1 MSIPF
6 FFGLFRAAPK
16 AYGGSQ
22 ARGRIR
28 AVTTGLHHSH
38 SNVRSEGVCNL
49 HHRLTSLTLT
59 HWARPGMEPESTWML
74 VGFVNCW
81 TMMGT
86 PWCWYHVW
94 PNCPIPYP
102 PLRNDLLLMVL
113 FMSFHQCPSQ
123 YHFHSDGLLLHF
135 YLSQHLSFIFFF

>member
-38 SNVRSEGVCNL
+38 SNVRSEARLQPTPQVNELNL
-49 HHRLTSLTLT
+49 NSLGE
-59 HWARPGMEPESTWML
+59 AGD
-74 VGFVNCW
+74 
-81 TMMGT
+81 GT
-86 PWCWYHVW
+86 RVHVDASW
-94 PNCPIPYP
+94 V
-102 PLRNDLLLMVL
+102 R
-113 FMSFHQCPSQ
+113 
-123 YHFHSDGLLLHF
+123 
-135 YLSQHLSFIFFF
+135 